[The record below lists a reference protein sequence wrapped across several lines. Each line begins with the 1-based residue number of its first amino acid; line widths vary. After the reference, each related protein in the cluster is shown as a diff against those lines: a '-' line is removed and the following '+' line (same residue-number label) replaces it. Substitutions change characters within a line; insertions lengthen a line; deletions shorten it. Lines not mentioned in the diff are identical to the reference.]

1 MSNSWKRMVAMGLVL
16 LLGLNADSLMA
27 DAAPAKA
34 EQRAEEPAPREWFVA
49 QDGSGQYTTISEA
62 VEQAAEG
69 DIIWIYPGVYE
80 ESVQMS
86 QKQLQLIGIDK
97 DLCILQNCEESYYHP
112 PLEIAAGS
120 VSNLTIYAYRA
131 NTAPIGGS
139 STSVKDLQPELEEV
153 DVSAVYAG
161 AVPISSFTG
170 YAVHIE
176 SDYAYGRSLT
186 FSNCRIQ
193 SDCNYAVGAGLRGDY
208 SLQFE
213 NCDFIGRGSAGD
225 IYLHDSMENLV
236 GETQVAFV
244 NTRFVSELAPYFI
257 STYSR
262 NPENRVELTFRNVT
276 VDAVAYQDKEI
287 YSITNLYTGTLVDD
301 LPAYSV
307 EKLNLA
313 KSQKYLGAARN
324 LEDPLAASE
333 AQKDKITYLK
343 DTSLLNTMTW
353 DQALRYDY
361 KENPAYAGRKRTCI
375 NVWNIDGVEGDGWCG
390 SMNFYLSPYSFF
402 NSLPDLNYVP
412 VVKADTETDAQTDVQ
427 TATQTDTQMVT
438 TGKIAVP

>member
-1 MSNSWKRMVAMGLVL
+1 MSNSWKAVAAMGLAMIAAL
-16 LLGLNADSLMA
+16 HFDSIVT
-27 DAAPAKA
+27 DAAPADTK
-34 EQRAEEPAPREWFVA
+34 QKTEEPAPQEWFVA
-49 QDGSGQYTTISEA
+49 QDGIGQFTTISEA

-97 DLCILQNCEESYYHP
+97 NLCILKNCEESYYHP

-131 NTAPIGGS
+131 DTDPIGGS
-139 STSVKDLQPELEEV
+139 STSVKETQPEFEET
-153 DVSAVYAG
+153 DVSAIYAG

-176 SDYAYGRSLT
+176 SDYAYGRNLT
-186 FSNCRIQ
+186 FSDCIIQ

-213 NCDFIGRGSAGD
+213 NCELIGRGSAGD
-225 IYLHDSMENLV
+225 IYLHDSMESLV

-244 NTRFVSELAPYFI
+244 NTRFSCELAPYFL

-287 YSITNLYTGTLVDD
+287 YSITNLYTGTLVDE
-301 LPAYSV
+301 LPQYSV

-333 AQKDKITYLK
+333 AKPNKITYLR

-353 DQALRYDY
+353 DQALQYDY
-361 KENPAYAGRKRTCI
+361 KENPAYAGRKRACI
-375 NVWNIDGVEGDGWCG
+375 NVWNIDGLEGEGWCG

-412 VVKADTETDAQTDVQ
+412 GVTVVSATDTAATATETEI
-427 TATQTDTQMVT
+427 TA
-438 TGKIAVP
+438 P

>member
-1 MSNSWKRMVAMGLVL
+1 MGNSWKAVAAMGLAMIFALHFDAIVT
-16 LLGLNADSLMA
+16 
-27 DAAPAKA
+27 DAAPADTK
-34 EQRAEEPAPREWFVA
+34 QKTEEPAPQEWFVA
-49 QDGSGQYTTISEA
+49 QDGTGQFTTISEA

-97 DLCILQNCEESYYHP
+97 NLCILQNCEESYYHP

-131 NTAPIGGS
+131 DTDPIGGS
-139 STSVKDLQPELEEV
+139 STSVKETQPEFEEA
-153 DVSAVYAG
+153 DVSAIYAG

-176 SDYAYGRSLT
+176 SDYAYGRNLT
-186 FSNCRIQ
+186 FSDCIIQ

-208 SLQFE
+208 SLRFE
-213 NCDFIGRGSAGD
+213 NCDLIGRGSAGD
-225 IYLHDSMENLV
+225 IYLHDSMESLV

-244 NTRFVSELAPYFI
+244 NTRFACELAPYFL

-301 LPAYSV
+301 LPEYSV

-333 AQKDKITYLK
+333 AKPNKITYLK

-361 KENPAYAGRKRTCI
+361 KENPAYAGRKRACI
-375 NVWNIDGVEGDGWCG
+375 NVWNMDGLEGEGWCG

-412 VVKADTETDAQTDVQ
+412 GVTVVSATDTVATVTETEI
-427 TATQTDTQMVT
+427 TA
-438 TGKIAVP
+438 P

>member
-1 MSNSWKRMVAMGLVL
+1 MSNSWKAVAAMGLAMIAAL
-16 LLGLNADSLMA
+16 HFDSIVT
-27 DAAPAKA
+27 DAAPADTK
-34 EQRAEEPAPREWFVA
+34 QKTEEPAPQEWFVA
-49 QDGSGQYTTISEA
+49 QDGTGQFTTISEA

-97 DLCILQNCEESYYHP
+97 NLCILQNCEESYYHP

-120 VSNLTIYAYRA
+120 VSNLTIYAYRVD
-131 NTAPIGGS
+131 TDPIGGS
-139 STSVKDLQPELEEV
+139 STSVKETQPEFEET
-153 DVSAVYAG
+153 DVSAIYAG

-186 FSNCRIQ
+186 FSDCVIQ

-213 NCDFIGRGSAGD
+213 NCELIGRGSAGD
-225 IYLHDSMENLV
+225 IYLHDSMESLV
-236 GETQVAFV
+236 GETRVAFV
-244 NTRFVSELAPYFI
+244 NTRFACELAPYFL

-287 YSITNLYTGTLVDD
+287 YSITNLYTGMLVDE
-301 LPAYSV
+301 LPQYSV

-333 AQKDKITYLK
+333 AKPNKITYLK

-353 DQALRYDY
+353 DQALQYDY
-361 KENPAYAGRKRTCI
+361 KENPAYAGRKRACI
-375 NVWNIDGVEGDGWCG
+375 NVWNIDGLEGEGWCG

-412 VVKADTETDAQTDVQ
+412 GVTVVSATDTAATTTETEIT
-427 TATQTDTQMVT
+427 
-438 TGKIAVP
+438 VP

>member
-1 MSNSWKRMVAMGLVL
+1 MGNSWKAVAAMGLAMIFALHFDAIVT
-16 LLGLNADSLMA
+16 
-27 DAAPAKA
+27 DAAPADTK
-34 EQRAEEPAPREWFVA
+34 QKTEEPAPQEWFVA
-49 QDGSGQYTTISEA
+49 QDGTGQFTTISEA

-97 DLCILQNCEESYYHP
+97 NLCILQNCEESYYHP

-131 NTAPIGGS
+131 DTDPIGGS
-139 STSVKDLQPELEEV
+139 STSVKETQPEFEEA
-153 DVSAVYAG
+153 DVSAIYAG

-176 SDYAYGRSLT
+176 SDYAYGRSLI
-186 FSNCRIQ
+186 FSDCIIQ

-213 NCDFIGRGSAGD
+213 NCDLIGRGSAGD
-225 IYLHDSMENLV
+225 IYLHDSMESLV

-244 NTRFVSELAPYFI
+244 NTRFACELAPYFL

-301 LPAYSV
+301 LPEYSV

-333 AQKDKITYLK
+333 AKPNKITYLK

-361 KENPAYAGRKRTCI
+361 KENPAYAGRKRACI
-375 NVWNIDGVEGDGWCG
+375 NVWNMDGLEGEGWCG

-412 VVKADTETDAQTDVQ
+412 GVTVVSATDTVATVTETEI
-427 TATQTDTQMVT
+427 TA
-438 TGKIAVP
+438 P

>member
-1 MSNSWKRMVAMGLVL
+1 MKSSWKQLAAVGLAMALTFSLGAEVAE
-16 LLGLNADSLMA
+16 
-27 DAAPAKA
+27 AAPAQTK
-34 EQRAEEPAPREWFVA
+34 AEEPAPQEWFVA
-49 QDGSGQYTTISEA
+49 QDGTGQFTTISEA

-97 DLCILQNCEESYYHP
+97 NLCILQNCEESYYHP

-131 NTAPIGGS
+131 DSEPIGGS
-139 STSVKDLQPELEEV
+139 STSVKEIQPELEEA
-153 DVSAVYAG
+153 DVSAIYAG
-161 AVPISSFTG
+161 AIPISSFTG

-176 SDYAYGRSLT
+176 SDYSYGRTLT
-186 FSNCRIQ
+186 FSNCIIQ

-213 NCDFIGRGSAGD
+213 NCDLIGRGSAGD
-225 IYLHDSMENLV
+225 IYLHDSKESLV

-244 NTRFVSELAPYFI
+244 NTRFVCEMAPYFL

-287 YSITNLYTGTLVDD
+287 YSITNLYTGATVDE
-301 LPAYSV
+301 LSEYTV
-307 EKLNLA
+307 ENLNLE
-313 KSQKYLGAARN
+313 KSQKYLGAARR
-324 LEDPLAASE
+324 LENPLEASG
-333 AQKDKITYLK
+333 AKANKITYLK
-343 DTSLLNTMTW
+343 DTSILSDMTW
-353 DQALRYDY
+353 EQALRYNY
-361 KENPAYAGRKRTCI
+361 KENPAYAERKRACI
-375 NVWNIDGVEGDGWCG
+375 NVWNVDGVEGEGWCG
-390 SMNFYLSPYSFF
+390 SMNFYLSPYSYF
-402 NSLPDLNYVP
+402 NSLADLNYVP
-412 VVKADTETDAQTDVQ
+412 VIPVAETVTVDSTAVESTEAVEEVSV
-427 TATQTDTQMVT
+427 TQ
-438 TGKIAVP
+438 P

>member
-1 MSNSWKRMVAMGLVL
+1 MGNSWKAVAAMGLAMIFALHFDAIVT
-16 LLGLNADSLMA
+16 
-27 DAAPAKA
+27 DAAPADTK
-34 EQRAEEPAPREWFVA
+34 QKTEEPAPQEWFVA
-49 QDGSGQYTTISEA
+49 QDGTGQFTTISEA

-97 DLCILQNCEESYYHP
+97 NLCILRNCEESYYHP

-131 NTAPIGGS
+131 DTDPIGGS
-139 STSVKDLQPELEEV
+139 STSVKETQQEFEEA
-153 DVSAVYAG
+153 DVSAIYAG

-186 FSNCRIQ
+186 FSGCIIQ

-208 SLQFE
+208 SLRFE
-213 NCDFIGRGSAGD
+213 NCDLIGRGSAGD
-225 IYLHDSMENLV
+225 IYLHDSMESLV

-244 NTRFVSELAPYFI
+244 NTRFACELAPYFL

-301 LPAYSV
+301 LPEYSV

-333 AQKDKITYLK
+333 AKPNKITYLK

-361 KENPAYAGRKRTCI
+361 KENPAYAGRKRACI
-375 NVWNIDGVEGDGWCG
+375 NVWNMDGLEGEGWCG

-412 VVKADTETDAQTDVQ
+412 GVTVVSATDTVATVTETEI
-427 TATQTDTQMVT
+427 TA
-438 TGKIAVP
+438 P